1 MPPPISL
8 SSTNKPLPT
17 SKTPVPIGKPLPPKA
32 ATLKV
37 DLQDS
42 FKSLLEE
49 DGDDELGLD
58 LELVTNAQK
67 KTG

>member
-1 MPPPISL
+1 M
-8 SSTNKPLPT
+8 
-17 SKTPVPIGKPLPPKA
+17 PIGKPLPPKA